1 MDVVDRSIA
10 LAKRTF
16 MLFCVQEGSGTR
28 TGPPIGTGFG
38 AVKRGLVITADH
50 VVQGVDIRSL
60 MVVCTYYSP
69 IECFLVDKMERH
81 PTADVT
87 ALFLRKGSNLDLLE
101 HFSIGHPS
109 DVYDGYDDFPLAE
122 DILAYG
128 FPMVGAEKP
137 VRPRM
142 MKGHIQ
148 AKYEHTSAK
157 YRYGAYELSFPAFPG
172 LSGSPVFCDWHN
184 RGNAAIG
191 VVTDRI
197 SYSTEQN
204 NQETKA
210 YLAVAATLHRMTD
223 WIESL

>member
-1 MDVVDRSIA
+1 MVDRNIA
-10 LAKRTF
+10 LGKRAF
-16 MLFCVQEGSGTR
+16 MLFRARDGLGTSI
-28 TGPPIGTGFG
+28 GPPIGTAFG
-38 AVKRGLVITADH
+38 VAKPGLVITADH
-50 VVQGVDIRSL
+50 VVQGVDVGSL
-60 MVVCTYYSP
+60 RVACTYYSP
-69 IECFLVDKMERH
+69 VECFLVDKMERH

-87 ALFLRKGSNLDLLE
+87 ALILRKGSNLDLLE
-101 HFSIGHPS
+101 HFNVGRPS
-109 DVYDGYDDFPLAE
+109 DVYDGYADFPLAE

-148 AKYEHTSAK
+148 AKYEHANAM

-172 LSGSPVFCDWHN
+172 LSGSPVFCDWHD
-184 RGNAAIG
+184 RASAAIG

-210 YLAVAATLHRMTD
+210 YLAVAATLHLMID